1 MKATRITT
9 KVKEQHTNCIFRGAD
24 KNCIIEFLMLNS
36 HTKNGNHKVGSWYG
50 GERGMLRVQG
60 SRIQSRYSLFRR
72 SSLLRGELLVAGV
85 RVKLQMAR
93 TLLQIVSLSL
103 CGKLLRGHMKRQSV
117 VLV

>member
-1 MKATRITT
+1 
-9 KVKEQHTNCIFRGAD
+9 
-24 KNCIIEFLMLNS
+24 MLNS

-72 SSLLRGELLVAGV
+72 SSLLRGELLVAGI

-103 CGKLLRGHMKRQSV
+103 CGKLLGGHMKRQSV